1 MTRVLLTYAGGAYGL
16 GVARSLRAAG
26 GRYHVVATD
35 ADRFSLQ
42 RAEGDERHRVPRAS
56 DERFLP
62 EIARLARSTH
72 ADFVWPGHDSDVRAF
87 ARARDRLDAAT
98 FLPPLDEI
106 ELCRNKMR
114 AYLRFRECAVSAPET
129 VIVGDRDDLRN
140 AFDHFGGELWL
151 RAVIGAGGRG
161 ALGTDNQRRA
171 EAWLEVHDGWGQFT
185 AARWIK
191 GGQRLSWES
200 VWAHGELI
208 AVQGRRQ
215 LVQGFEHLTLSK
227 ITGVP
232 GVNQWGT
239 PTEADEIG
247 MAAVRA
253 VSASPHGNYGVDMV
267 SDGDGKP
274 YVTEINIGRYNNDGL
289 IHWPDQ
295 RLNAAD
301 LAVRLGLGEEPPFTP
316 PLMHPKTR
324 DNVIIYGMPAMPVE
338 ASLKDLGE

>member
-62 EIARLARSTH
+62 EIARLVRSTH

-227 ITGVP
+227 VTGVP

-239 PTEADEIG
+239 PPEADEIG

-267 SDGDGKP
+267 SDGGGRP

-295 RLNAAD
+295 TLNAAD
-301 LAVRLGLGEEPPFTP
+301 LVVRLGLGEEPPFAP